1 VNLKRKQK
9 IKNNTM
15 LITELLKENTLP
27 KPTSK
32 LASAPSINDEPS
44 DEVVDEP
51 EDTEVDDGGD
61 LDAVL
66 AVAGDLGDDL
76 YSVLAFNI
84 SNDFDDVKLVNK
96 VATVLRDLP
105 GTEDYLAQNTSWI
118 ADNKIVPVLIVNGAT
133 GEVAEF
139 YSGVNTN
146 ELTGTFK
153 MTPLQRTKLKA
164 VLAAGGRYGDAV
176 SNTDWVA
183 GESPSDEGVYDAL
196 DDLKD
201 ALSLNEIVDVVKRV
215 RVSAEQEKR
224 NKARST
230 QNYNDLKSFGSDL
243 FGNKENSAGRDLR

>member
-1 VNLKRKQK
+1 
-9 IKNNTM
+9 M
-15 LITELLKENTLP
+15 LISELLKENTLP

-153 MTPLQRTKLKA
+153 MTPVQRTKLKS
-164 VLAAGGRYGDAV
+164 VLAAGGRYSKVVSDA
-176 SNTDWVA
+176 DWVA
-183 GESPSDEGVYDAL
+183 GESPSDEDVYDAL

-224 NKARST
+224 NREYDASADDRIKAFLASRR
-230 QNYNDLKSFGSDL
+230 KE
-243 FGNKENSAGRDLR
+243 KENSAGRDLR